1 MLHRRRLHASPLALL
16 LALGALAVAALT
28 PPPAGAIVGGTN
40 KVSDSLAGPLAFI
53 QISEPNGLAGCSG
66 TLIAPAVVMTAAHCA
81 YETTKHG
88 NLLGIAPPSAFAVR
102 VGSRDV
108 SNAALGVS
116 AHVVAVLPQ
125 PYYRWDGNHHFHD
138 VALLALDRPLAQ
150 PPAALAEQRPGAGKP
165 LLIAGYGRSS
175 TRDRSGPS
183 ELRVGQIDAAAP
195 ATCHLISEGFNPS
208 WLFCGRAASD
218 GLLVPGGTA
227 CFGDSGGPA
236 FASENTAGNVVV
248 EGVIS
253 YGSGVDCESSR
264 SYLTLVSSERG
275 FIDRAL
281 ATAPASWSR
290 LRDDPPT
297 AAIRAVSRKVGK
309 TGFLLVRIDDDR
321 SSRSRVDITFRSGGR
336 QVAQAFRSVPTN
348 RWVKFRLGAQSR
360 RASSSICV
368 QGTDG
373 TKKQSNKA
381 CAPTHRSLRRAA
393 VIIDERE
400 AHPWS

>member
-1 MLHRRRLHASPLALL
+1 VVHRRPVLASPLALL
-16 LALGALAVAALT
+16 LALCALLVAALL
-28 PPPAGAIVGGTN
+28 PPPAGAIVGGTD
-40 KVSDSLAGPLAFI
+40 KVGDSLTAPLAFI
-53 QISEPNGLAGCSG
+53 QIREPTGLAGCSG
-66 TLIAPAVVMTAAHCA
+66 TLIAPAVVMTAAHCV
-81 YETTKHG
+81 YETSKHG
-88 NLLGIAPPSAFAVR
+88 NLLGIAQPSSLRVR

-108 SNAALGVS
+108 SNAALGVD

-125 PYYRWDGNHHFHD
+125 PFYRWDGVHHFHD
-138 VALLALDRPLAQ
+138 IALLALDRPLSQ
-150 PPAALAEQRPGAGKP
+150 VPAVLAEQRPGAGKP

-175 TRDRSGPS
+175 TRDHSGPG
-183 ELRVGQIDAAAP
+183 ELRIGQIDAADP
-195 ATCHLISEGFNPS
+195 ATCHLISEAFNPS
-208 WLFCGRAASD
+208 WLFCGSAASTNPA
-218 GLLVPGGTA
+218 VPGGTA

-253 YGSGVDCESSR
+253 YGSGRDCENSR

-281 ATAPASWSR
+281 ATNPVSWSG

-297 AAIRAVSRKVGK
+297 AAVRPVSRRVGH
-309 TGFLLVRIDDDR
+309 TGFLSVRIDDDK
-321 SSRSRVDITFRSGGR
+321 SSHSRVDITFRIGGK

-348 RWVKFRLGAQSR
+348 RWVKFRLHAQSR
-360 RASSSICV
+360 RGTSSICV

-381 CAPTHRSLRRAA
+381 CTHDVVR
-393 VIIDERE
+393 
-400 AHPWS
+400 